1 MASPARHPPG
11 ARRAGPVLLAVLM
24 LLAVVASSAR
34 ADTVRLGILQYGT
47 VSWEVAVLQARGF
60 GEREGVD
67 LHVVPLASPQ
77 AAAVALQGGAVDVIV
92 SDWIWVS
99 RQRAEGRDYVFVPYS
114 LMVGALLASP
124 GADVADVSA
133 LRGRDVGV
141 AGGPVDKS
149 WLLLR
154 AWSRRTLGEDLGE
167 MVEPTFAAPPLLNVL
182 ASRGELDAV
191 LNYWHYAARLLAAGS
206 RKLADIGE
214 DVLPALGIEQPVP
227 LLGWVFDEAWASANA
242 DALRA
247 FLRADYAAKHLMLR
261 DEAVWS
267 DIRPLLKADDDG
279 TAAALRDTWRTGV
292 PDGFGEAERDAA
304 ERLFAILAAEGGAE
318 LVGDSRSLDP
328 GTFWDGF
335 EVPPWPR

>member
-1 MASPARHPPG
+1 MWFPARPLP
-11 ARRAGPVLLAVLM
+11 AVS
-24 LLAVVASSAR
+24 AAAR
-34 ADTVRLGILQYGT
+34 ARAVALLLVLSCATAAAETVRLGILQYGT
-47 VSWEVAVLQARGF
+47 VSWEVEVLEARGF
-60 GEREGVD
+60 AEREGVD

-77 AAAVALQGGAVDVIV
+77 ASSVALQGGAVDVIV

-99 RQRAEGRDYVFVPYS
+99 RQRAAGRNYLFVPYS

-133 LRGRDVGV
+133 LRGREVGV

-154 AWSRRTLGEDLGE
+154 AWSRKTLGEDLGE
-167 MVEPTFAAPPLLNVL
+167 MVDPTFAAPPLLNEL
-182 ASRGELDAV
+182 AKRGELDAV

-206 RKLADIGE
+206 HKLADIGE
-214 DVLPALGIEQPVP
+214 DVLPALGIEQAVP
-227 LLGWVFDEAWASANA
+227 LLGWVFEEEWAQANA
-242 DALRA
+242 DALRD
-247 FLRADYAAKHLMLR
+247 FLRADYAAKHLMLT
-261 DEAVWS
+261 DDAVWQE
-267 DIRPLLKADDDG
+267 IRPLLKADDDAVA
-279 TAAALRDTWRTGV
+279 TALRDTWRAGV

-304 ERLFAILAAEGGAE
+304 ARLFAILAAEGGRE
-318 LVGDSRSLDP
+318 LVGDSTTLDP